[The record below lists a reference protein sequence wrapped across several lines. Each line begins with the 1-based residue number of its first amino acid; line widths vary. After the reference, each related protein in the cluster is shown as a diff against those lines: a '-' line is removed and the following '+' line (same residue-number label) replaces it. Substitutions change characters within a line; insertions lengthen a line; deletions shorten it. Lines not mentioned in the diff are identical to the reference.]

1 MSQGPED
8 PTPPPSGE
16 PTPPPS
22 GEPAP
27 PPYGE
32 TPPPPPP
39 PYGQPATPQD
49 TGYPQQG
56 YPPQPGYATGPYGAS
71 PQAPYGIHPPTGLPY
86 SDKSKL
92 IAGLLQIFLGGFG
105 IGRFYLGDTKTGVWQ
120 IVVTV
125 LTCGIGSLW
134 GLIDGII
141 ILATDSKD
149 MNGLPL
155 RPS

>member
-1 MSQGPED
+1 MTQGPED
-8 PTPPPSGE
+8 PNVDPNVPPP
-16 PTPPPS
+16 T
-22 GEPAP
+22 
-27 PPYGE
+27 
-32 TPPPPPP
+32 PP
-39 PYGQPATPQD
+39 PYGQAPPPQPEYQQP
-49 TGYPQQG
+49 GYQQPG
-56 YPPQPGYATGPYGAS
+56 YPPSGYPPSGYPAGPYGAS

-92 IAGLLQIFLGGFG
+92 VAGLLQIFLGGFG
-105 IGRFYLGDTKTGVWQ
+105 VGRFYLGDTKTAVWQ

>member
-8 PTPPPSGE
+8 PTPPPDGE
-16 PTPPPS
+16 PTSPPN
-22 GEPAP
+22 
-27 PPYGE
+27 GE

-155 RPS
+155 RSS